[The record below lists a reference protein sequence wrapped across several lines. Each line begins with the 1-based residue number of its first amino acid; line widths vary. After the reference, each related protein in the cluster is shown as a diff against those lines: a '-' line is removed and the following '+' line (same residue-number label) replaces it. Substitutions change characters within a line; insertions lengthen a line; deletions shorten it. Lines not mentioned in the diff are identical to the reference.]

1 MTVAVII
8 FGLCM
13 AGLVGWLVK
22 QSLAVEPWV
31 ATGPGPQ
38 LESEAIR
45 HGQKLRLA
53 LAVVVAV
60 VTSLFGLFIS
70 AYLMRMEFG
79 DWRPLPAPSLLWA
92 NTAVLV
98 LCSGALQWAYHAAV
112 RSELSTLK
120 VMLGAGGVLSLAFIA
135 GQYLVWQE
143 LQQAGY
149 YLTSNPANAF
159 FYVLTAAHALHLVG
173 GLVAWSRVAAR
184 LYEGGDFQRVKL
196 GVELC
201 ATYWHFLLAVWLVLF
216 ALIAST

>member
-31 ATGPGPQ
+31 STGPGPQ
-38 LESEAIR
+38 LETQAVR
-45 HGQKLRLA
+45 QRQKLRLS

-79 DWRPLPAPSLLWA
+79 DWRPVPAPSLLWA
-92 NTAVLV
+92 NTGILV
-98 LCSGALQWAYHAAV
+98 LCSAAFQWAYHAAG
-112 RSELSTLK
+112 RGDLSTLK
-120 VMLGAGGVLSLAFIA
+120 VTLTAGGLLSLAFIA
-135 GQYLVWQE
+135 GQYLVWQQ
-143 LQQAGY
+143 LQQGGY
-149 YLTSNPANAF
+149 YLTTNPANAF
-159 FYVLTAAHALHLVG
+159 FYVLTALHALHLLG
-173 GLVAWSRVAAR
+173 GLVAWARVAAR
-184 LYEGGDFQRVKL
+184 LYETSDTRRVKL

-201 ATYWHFLLAVWLVLF
+201 ATYWHFLLAVWVVLF
-216 ALIAST
+216 ALISST